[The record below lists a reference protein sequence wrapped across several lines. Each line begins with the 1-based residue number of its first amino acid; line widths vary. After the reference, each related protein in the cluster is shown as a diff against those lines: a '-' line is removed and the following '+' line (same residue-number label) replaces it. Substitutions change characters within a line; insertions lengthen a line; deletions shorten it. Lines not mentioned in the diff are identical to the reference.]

1 MSIIEYDPATLVQ
14 IKVGD
19 LSAPVAAGVEMSKLY
34 VASDEIVRLLL
45 NEVSVDEETK
55 TVNIPPELLPWF
67 KEQRMILAEIQ
78 KMTGEVEDKYR
89 LKKMEAGAKIFSEA
103 LKSLP
108 MEEKIKIIKELK
120 DGKDPSIP
128 REH

>member
-1 MSIIEYDPATLVQ
+1 MSIIQYDPAEIVQ

-34 VASDEIVRLLL
+34 LAADEIVTLFIKEIR
-45 NEVSVDEETK
+45 VDEETK
-55 TVNIPPELLPWF
+55 QPFVPPELLPWM
-67 KEQRMILAEIQ
+67 KEQRAILVEIN

-89 LKKMEAGAKIFSEA
+89 MKKMEIGAKIFSEA
-103 LKSLP
+103 MKDLP

-120 DGKDPSIP
+120 DGRNANIP
-128 REH
+128 G

>member
-1 MSIIEYDPATLVQ
+1 MSIIPYDPAEIIR

-34 VASDEIVRLLL
+34 TASDEIVRLLI
-45 NEVSVDEETK
+45 NEIAIDEETGQ
-55 TVNIPPELLPWF
+55 TFIPPELLPWF
-67 KEQRMILAEIQ
+67 KEQRMILGEIN

-89 LKKMEAGAKIFSEA
+89 MKKMEIGAKIFSDA
-103 LKSLP
+103 MKDLP

-120 DGKDPSIP
+120 NGRNPVISG
-128 REH
+128 

>member
-34 VASDEIVRLLL
+34 MASDEIVRLLIR
-45 NEVSVDEETK
+45 EISVDEETGQ
-55 TVNIPPELLPWF
+55 TFIPPELLPWF
-67 KEQRMILAEIQ
+67 KEQRMILTEIQ

-89 LKKMEAGAKIFSEA
+89 IKKMEAGAKIFSEA
-103 LKSLP
+103 LKDLP
-108 MEEKIKIIKELK
+108 IEEKIKIIKELK
-120 DGKDPSIP
+120 DGRNPDIP
-128 REH
+128 G